1 MKLVL
6 SLLMVCSIA
15 LAQVDQKEVDSLTK
29 IVNSKA
35 SDSIRITAL
44 SDLNWIFAVSNPKRS
59 KEYALKEIQL
69 SANASPLLKAQA
81 FNDLAISFYKLTILD
96 SALFYNKKAYEIRRS
111 TGRKDL
117 MASSLSKIA
126 VVYTDQGNYQQAL
139 IANLEALNI
148 YEQKKDEQKLSLI
161 YNNVGQLY
169 EKLNRKDKL
178 VYYVEKSLE
187 LCKKLGDEYGEA
199 NCCANLA
206 ESYLRKGK
214 TQAAFQLMD
223 RVVDVYIKHGDSL
236 SLSTAYNNLGYLNRL
251 IGNKKEAKAYYLKAI
266 VICKRINNL
275 QSLLL
280 YTHNL
285 SSIYCTE
292 KNYLAAERASKEVLA
307 LTTPDNVAQ
316 LLLTYRLLATISPY
330 LNKPADAEKY
340 LDRYTE
346 LKDSIFS
353 KENANSMAR
362 LQTLFET
369 EKQDL
374 TIQNLE
380 KDKTLQATQIKKRN
394 TTILAVTIGLGLS
407 ILLMF
412 AVFRSYR
419 LKQKANA
426 IITEQKE
433 KVESQRDEL
442 KHKNEL
448 IEEKSKEITDS
459 INYAKRI
466 QDAILPSVTDIKKH
480 LPDNFVFYQPKD
492 IVAGDFYW
500 MHVSDDHIF
509 IAAADSTG
517 HGVPGAMVS
526 IVCSNALDKAVK
538 DFGLTNP
545 GQILDKTTDL
555 VIEAF
560 VKNGQVT
567 TGEMGEE
574 IKDGMDIS
582 LLSIDKKNKKVFWAG
597 ANNQLWYV
605 SPELLIAPSHG
616 VFREI
621 NELKA
626 DKQPIGKNEYRKN
639 FATHEIPYEKGTI
652 FYLMTDGY
660 ADQFGGPK
668 GKKFKYKQL
677 QDLLVANC
685 ALDLKTQKE
694 TLIATFNE
702 WKVGHEQV
710 DDVTIL
716 GIKI

>member
-1 MKLVL
+1 MA
-6 SLLMVCSIA
+6 CSIA
-15 LAQVDQKEVDSLTK
+15 LAQVDQKQVDSLTK
-29 IVNSKA
+29 IANSNS
-35 SDSIRITAL
+35 SDSIRISAL
-44 SDLNWIFAVSNPKRS
+44 SDLNWLFAISNPKKS
-59 KEYALKEIQL
+59 KEYAIKEIQL

-81 FNDLAISFYKLTILD
+81 FNDLAISFYKLTIND
-96 SALFYNKKAYEIRRS
+96 SALFYNKKAYEIRKLS
-111 TGRKDL
+111 GRKDL

-126 VVYTDQGNYQQAL
+126 VVYIDIGNYQQAL

-148 YEQKKDEQKLSLI
+148 YEQKKDDAKLSLI
-161 YNNVGQLY
+161 YNNIGQLY
-169 EKLNRKDKL
+169 EKLNRPDKH
-178 VYYVEKSLE
+178 VYYVERSLA

-206 ESYLRKGK
+206 ESYLKKGK
-214 TQAAFQLMD
+214 TKEAFELMD
-223 RVVDVYIKHGDSL
+223 RVVAVYVKNSDSL

-266 VICKRINNL
+266 EICKRLNNL

-280 YTHNL
+280 FLHNL
-285 SSIYCTE
+285 SSIYLSE
-292 KNYLAAERASKEVLA
+292 KNYLDAERTSKEVLA
-307 LTTPDNVAQ
+307 LTPPDNVAQ
-316 LLLTYRLLATISPY
+316 LLLSYRLLANISPY
-330 LNKPADAEKY
+330 LNKAEEAEKY
-340 LDRYTE
+340 LDKFVN

-380 KDKTLQATQIKKRN
+380 KDKTLQAIQIKKRN
-394 TTILAVTIGLGLS
+394 TTIIAVTIGLGLCV
-407 ILLMF
+407 LLVF

-426 IITEQKE
+426 IITQQKE

-466 QDAILPSVTDIKKH
+466 QDAILPSVADIKKH
-480 LPDNFVFYQPKD
+480 LPNNFVYYDPKD

-500 MHVSDDHIF
+500 MHTSEDLIF

-538 DFGLTNP
+538 DFRLTKP
-545 GQILDKTTDL
+545 GEILDKTTDL

-560 VKNGQVT
+560 VKNGEIT

-582 LLSIDKKNKKVFWAG
+582 LLCIDKKNKKISWSG

-605 SPELLIAPSHG
+605 SPELVIAPAIG
-616 VFREI
+616 AFREMKEI
-621 NELKA
+621 KA
-626 DKQPIGKNEYRKN
+626 DKQPVGKNEYRKN
-639 FATHEIPYEKGTI
+639 FITHDIPYEEGTL

-677 QDLLVANC
+677 EEILVSNC
-685 ALDLKTQKE
+685 ALPLKDQKE
-694 TLIATFNE
+694 ILIETFNN
-702 WKVGHEQV
+702 WKLGHEQV
-710 DDVTIL
+710 DDVTII
-716 GIKI
+716 GIRI

>member
-1 MKLVL
+1 
-6 SLLMVCSIA
+6 MVCSIT
-15 LAQVDQKEVDSLTK
+15 LAQVDQKQVDSLTK
-29 IVNSKA
+29 IANSNA

-44 SDLNWIFAVSNPKRS
+44 SDLNWLFAVSNPKRS
-59 KEYALKEIQL
+59 KEYAIKEIQI

-96 SALFYNKKAYEIRRS
+96 SALFYNKKAYEIRKASR
-111 TGRKDL
+111 RKDL
-117 MASSLSKIA
+117 MASSLSKMA
-126 VVYTDQGNYQQAL
+126 LVYTDQGNYQQAL
-139 IANLEALNI
+139 ITNLEALNI
-148 YEQKKDEQKLSLI
+148 YEQKKDEVKLSLI

-169 EKLNRKDKL
+169 EKLNRRDKH

-187 LCKKLGDEYGEA
+187 LCRKLGDEYGEA

-223 RVVDVYIKHGDSL
+223 RVVDVYVKHDDSL
-236 SLSTAYNNLGYLNRL
+236 SLSSAYNNLGYMHRL
-251 IGNKKEAKAYYLKAI
+251 IGNKKEAKAYYLRAI

-285 SSIYCTE
+285 SSIYCAE
-292 KNYLAAERASKEVLA
+292 KNYLDAERTSKEVLS

-330 LNKPADAEKY
+330 VNKPADAEKY

-346 LKDSIFS
+346 LKDSVFS
-353 KENANSMAR
+353 QENANSMAR

-407 ILLMF
+407 MLLVF

-466 QDAILPSVTDIKKH
+466 QDAILPSVADIKKH
-480 LPDNFVFYQPKD
+480 FPNNFVYYQPKD

-500 MHVSDDHIF
+500 MHTSDEHVF

-538 DFGLTNP
+538 DFGLTKP

-560 VKNGQVT
+560 VKNGQIT

-582 LLSIDKKNKKVFWAG
+582 LLCIDKKNKKVFWAG

-605 SPELLIAPSHG
+605 SPELVIAPAHG
-616 VFREI
+616 VYREMKEI
-621 NELKA
+621 KA
-626 DKQPIGKNEYRKN
+626 DKQPVGKNEYRKN
-639 FATHEIPYEKGTI
+639 FVTHEIPYEEGTI

-677 QDLLVANC
+677 EDILVANC
-685 ALDLKTQKE
+685 ALELEKQKE
-694 TLIATFNE
+694 TLIASFND
-702 WKVGHEQV
+702 WKLGHEQV

-716 GIKI
+716 AIKISK